1 MDIFYNDL
9 FLRCLVRDPKDRA
22 TIEELL
28 DINSQPVIPR
38 RQEEEENSDRPSI
51 RSLSTRSGSML
62 VNEELFALKAQ
73 PLIPRRQEDE
83 NNFDRRSVRSLSTRS
98 GSMLVNVST
107 HLFSAL
113 KQRNRGNLTM
123 NPIDNLHKVV
133 RQRSYEYIKC
143 KKEIDA
149 HNNSILCMKL
159 MKKRRR
165 ITSESNVDYGGIQQL
180 VTGSRDG
187 V

>member
-28 DINSQPVIPR
+28 VINSQPVIPR
-38 RQEEEENSDRPSI
+38 KQEEAVNSDRPSI
-51 RSLSTRSGSML
+51 RSLSTRSGSVL
-62 VNEELFALKAQ
+62 VNEELL
-73 PLIPRRQEDE
+73 PLNPQPRRQED
-83 NNFDRRSVRSLSTRS
+83 DRRSVRSLSTRS

-107 HLFSAL
+107 HLFSGL
-113 KQRNRGNLTM
+113 RQRNRRNLTM
-123 NPIDNLHKVV
+123 NPIDNLLKVA

-165 ITSESNVDYGGIQQL
+165 ITSESNVDYGGLQQL

>member
-1 MDIFYNDL
+1 VDIFYNDL

-28 DINSQPVIPR
+28 EINSQPVIPR
-38 RQEEEENSDRPSI
+38 KQEAENSDRPSI
-51 RSLSTRSGSML
+51 RSLSTRSGSVL
-62 VNEELFALKAQ
+62 VNEELFALNPQ
-73 PLIPRRQEDE
+73 PLTPRRQED
-83 NNFDRRSVRSLSTRS
+83 DRRSVRSLSTRS

-107 HLFSAL
+107 HLFSGL
-113 KQRNRGNLTM
+113 RQRSRRNLTM

-165 ITSESNVDYGGIQQL
+165 ITSESNVDYGGLQQL